1 MITCKFCEM
10 NHPSDSCHIVTEISA
25 HKELLK
31 NKNRC
36 FNYLA
41 FGNIVKNCTKNSK
54 CFTCNEKHQVSI
66 YEKNISES
74 KNKPNG
80 PDVSTALD
88 VPTMSNI
95 PFYKQQLE
103 ILVL

>member
-1 MITCKFCEM
+1 MWNESPIGFLW
-10 NHPSDSCHIVTEISA
+10 HLTEISA
-25 HKELLK
+25 RKELLK

-54 CFTCNEKHQVSI
+54 CFTCNEKHNVSI
-66 YEKNISES
+66 YEKKISES
-74 KNKPNG
+74 KIKPNG
-80 PDVSTALD
+80 PDVPTALD